1 MGYLKEIKLIRR
13 SASDPEVYNNKSS
26 DFMLKIV
33 RCVTDNLHGSKR
45 TTMKWQSLETLIKL
59 LNIEVS
65 GKGLF
70 LLNVLK
76 LN

>member
-33 RCVTDNLHGSKR
+33 RCVDNPLGSKR
-45 TTMKWQSLETLIKL
+45 KTMKWQSLETLIKL